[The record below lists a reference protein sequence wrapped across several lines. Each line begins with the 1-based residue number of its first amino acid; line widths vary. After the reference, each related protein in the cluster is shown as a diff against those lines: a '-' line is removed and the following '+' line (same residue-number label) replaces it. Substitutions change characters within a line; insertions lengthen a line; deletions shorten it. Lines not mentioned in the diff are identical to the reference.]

1 MFVGDT
7 GISRVIKRSLEVMAE
22 LNTQDPV
29 AVRNAGAVDLPLIQK
44 YLNFWFSSSLDLFGG
59 DSSSNAASY
68 FASGLKGRPDESRFE
83 DHAATD
89 SLFTLE
95 LPDGQSG
102 VKSQEIPLRNAM
114 NEVARDAYVKDC
126 QMGVTR
132 WNRLIERA
140 GCDFRMT
147 LPSPRF
153 RRTVGSWA
161 NISTDT
167 TGQIITREAFDARIP
182 DWLPTESDRA
192 FIRSLMKGVY
202 EVGKIA
208 GWIAPPDRGV
218 NNLDINYEYVK
229 FH

>member
-1 MFVGDT
+1 
-7 GISRVIKRSLEVMAE
+7 
-22 LNTQDPV
+22 
-29 AVRNAGAVDLPLIQK
+29 
-44 YLNFWFSSSLDLFGG
+44 
-59 DSSSNAASY
+59 
-68 FASGLKGRPDESRFE
+68 
-83 DHAATD
+83 
-89 SLFTLE
+89 
-95 LPDGQSG
+95 
-102 VKSQEIPLRNAM
+102 M

-161 NISTDT
+161 NIPTDT
-167 TGQIITREAFDARIP
+167 TGQIIPREAFDARIP